1 MAHLVTTEQAY
12 AQLRVGPTNVPDAF
26 DIGNKLDEAEDWAI
40 DIMGR
45 NYDPFWT
52 HETVPP
58 RIRAAILAMLT
69 SLYDGDVEGK
79 HMDLAYRLIDRWR
92 DRVIA

>member
-1 MAHLVTTEQAY
+1 MAQLVTIEAAY
-12 AQLRVGPTNVPDAF
+12 SQLRVGPVNVPDAD
-26 DIGNKLDEAEDWAI
+26 DIARKLDEAEDWAI
-40 DIMGR
+40 DLMGP
-45 NYDPFWT
+45 NYNVNWT
-52 HETVPP
+52 TENVPG

-69 SLYDGDVEGK
+69 SLYDGDLEGK